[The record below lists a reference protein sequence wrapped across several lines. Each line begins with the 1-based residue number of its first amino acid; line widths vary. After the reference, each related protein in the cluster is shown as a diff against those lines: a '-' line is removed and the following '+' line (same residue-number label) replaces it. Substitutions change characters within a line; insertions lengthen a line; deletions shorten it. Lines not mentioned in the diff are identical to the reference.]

1 MTRPFLAVAVR
12 VWLTEILVSGF
23 NYFLLMGLI
32 YEPLWGELVA
42 HQIGMSTRIVYILIF
57 AYLLQ
62 RYGPKPS
69 QRDLLQVGLLW
80 LLLTLLFEWGG
91 SLLIGRPVSEIVI
104 GWQVWKG
111 YLWPFV
117 LVAYVSANLL
127 VGLLL
132 HPEAAK
138 AAQPG

>member
-1 MTRPFLAVAVR
+1 
-12 VWLTEILVSGF
+12 
-23 NYFLLMGLI
+23 
-32 YEPLWGELVA
+32 
-42 HQIGMSTRIVYILIF
+42 MSTRIVCILIF

-62 RYGPKPS
+62 RYGPEHS

-111 YLWPFV
+111 YFWPFV
-117 LVAYVSANLL
+117 LVAYASANVL